1 MIFVI
6 LNLHVFYFQYLSV
19 ILIGGMWTY
28 VKCYNRKKN
37 GAVVT
42 SCRLVMTSVTSLYK
56 MEKKSAQSAKLNE
69 DNKHLMIRLAKV
81 SNSVIRTHVP
91 LIVRYG
97 LLLQLVYPL
106 MFGSGDFEI
115 GRTCQMKWGCS
126 FSCYFENSVV
136 LSWSKYCRLNNTPLF
151 KHERVTAR
159 GCEVLQTQHGWRV
172 NSVFTE

>member
-1 MIFVI
+1 M
-6 LNLHVFYFQYLSV
+6 
-19 ILIGGMWTY
+19 TT
-28 VKCYNRKKN
+28 
-37 GAVVT
+37 VT
-42 SCRLVMTSVTSLYK
+42 RLYK

-115 GRTCQMKWGCS
+115 GRTCQMK
-126 FSCYFENSVV
+126 
-136 LSWSKYCRLNNTPLF
+136 
-151 KHERVTAR
+151 
-159 GCEVLQTQHGWRV
+159 
-172 NSVFTE
+172 